1 MEIEN
6 GKKEIVDGLHHHWKE
21 IFDGIYGKESMAP
34 NLSMK
39 KGIFSTLTNEV
50 IKNFRS
56 NL

>member
-1 MEIEN
+1 M
-6 GKKEIVDGLHHHWKE
+6 GKRKLLMVDWKE

-39 KGIFSTLTNEV
+39 KGIFSTLANEV